1 MIKLTTRENFM
12 NFFRDDEKLHLLTVD
27 DRIEILSQIL
37 LGESDFT
44 KELLEE
50 IFSDYGVSHLK
61 ILEVEKTLQFLK

>member
-1 MIKLTTRENFM
+1 M